1 MNYVIAVRLN
11 VQGTT
16 SNSHETLTNNAI
28 SLLILF
34 QSLKDGFTN
43 ARKKGI
49 FEWAA
54 LTPAML
60 PLLRI
65 HVPYL
70 RLLGQALPELTF
82 LFQCRIEMNLV

>member
-34 QSLKDGFTN
+34 QSLKVGLQMHERNEFLTSDPDGIGLGTF
-43 ARKKGI
+43 
-49 FEWAA
+49 
-54 LTPAML
+54 
-60 PLLRI
+60 
-65 HVPYL
+65 
-70 RLLGQALPELTF
+70 RLVSSF
-82 LFQCRIEMNLV
+82 

>member
-28 SLLILF
+28 SLLIIF

-49 FEWAA
+49 FDLFGAPDGIG
-54 LTPAML
+54 LGNF
-60 PLLRI
+60 
-65 HVPYL
+65 
-70 RLLGQALPELTF
+70 RLVSSF
-82 LFQCRIEMNLV
+82 